1 MTQLT
6 VADSVIVFQPEGRPV
21 AILTPCEC
29 GLTLQQIGKK
39 DVPAGL
45 PFWIVDAADIPTD
58 TTYRNAWTLDVQA
71 MGSPDGVGGQK

>member
-29 GLTLQQIGKK
+29 GLTLQQIGEK
-39 DVPAGL
+39 DVPAGM
-45 PFWIVDAADIPTD
+45 PFWIVPAAELPADE
-58 TTYRNAWTLDVQA
+58 TYRDAWRLDPGA
-71 MGSPDGVGGQK
+71 LGSPSGVGGGN